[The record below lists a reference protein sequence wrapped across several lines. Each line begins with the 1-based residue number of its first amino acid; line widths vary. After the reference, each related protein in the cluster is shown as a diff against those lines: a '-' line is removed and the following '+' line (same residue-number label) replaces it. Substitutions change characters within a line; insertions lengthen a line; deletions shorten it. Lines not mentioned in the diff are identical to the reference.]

1 MFNVNVLIGA
11 QWENIVSPIRSR
23 LPANGKAAIAYKTR
37 PDLFVDPVIVTHCRS
52 AKNEI
57 ADTRRELPPK
67 VGFCFVI
74 R

>member
-37 PDLFVDPVIVTHCRS
+37 PVIVTHCRS

-57 ADTRRELPPK
+57 TDTRRELPPK

-74 R
+74 G